1 MRTHELV
8 SVREYLSTCYRP
20 DCDYV
25 DGRVVERN
33 VGELDH
39 SMLLARAGTA
49 FFNRER
55 DLGIWALPSL
65 RIQVAPTRIR
75 VPDVCVF
82 AGPKPEEQVPT
93 HPPFICIEIL
103 SREQSLSDM
112 QERVQDYLDFGV
124 PYVWI
129 LDPKTRQAWR
139 CSPGEMRLEPEL
151 RTANPA
157 ILVPLAGIFG

>member
-8 SVREYLSTCYRP
+8 SVHEYLSTSYRP

-25 DGRVVERN
+25 EGVVLERN

-39 SMLLARAGTA
+39 GRLMARAGFA

-55 DLGIWALPSL
+55 EFGLWALPSL
-65 RIQVAPTRIR
+65 RIQISATRIR
-75 VPDVCVF
+75 VADVCVF
-82 AGPKPEEQVPT
+82 AGPKPDEQVPT
-93 HPPFICIEIL
+93 RPAFICIEVL
-103 SREQSLSDM
+103 SRDDRLSEM

-139 CSPGEMRLEPEL
+139 CSPGEMRQVEEL
-151 RTANPA
+151 RTANPE
-157 ILVPLAGIFG
+157 ILVPLDEVFG